1 MPLRLSVSN
10 VRDAQTA
17 KASCGGPVSW
27 GRTRL
32 LGIVMAVPWL
42 STRLV
47 QPRIDAARAQAVAL
61 QIAPRDAWYMECVQQ
76 DPLTPKPCTEAE
88 RAQYAGPDAGADED
102 DDALMREMMR

>member
-1 MPLRLSVSN
+1 M
-10 VRDAQTA
+10 
-17 KASCGGPVSW
+17 
-27 GRTRL
+27 
-32 LGIVMAVPWL
+32 GIVMAVPWL

-88 RAQYAGPDAGADED
+88 RAQYAAPDAGADED